1 MNEPSQIKMLLE
13 HFEVKAQSR
22 INEHEDD
29 AKLRRFKDKWLFM
42 VTMLVILFSFSGW
55 LLFIAFRPDSPHLAL
70 VLNGGF
76 GLVMGLCGY
85 YVRARTS

>member
-1 MNEPSQIKMLLE
+1 MREFEQFKSLLE
-13 HFEVKAQSR
+13 IMDVKAQSR
-22 INEHEDD
+22 VTEHEDD

-42 VTMLVILFSFSGW
+42 MTMIVILFSFAGW
-55 LLFIAFRPDSPHLAL
+55 ILFIAMRPDSPHLAL

-85 YVRARTS
+85 YVRAKTS